1 MKLGEKDTFTGIVR
15 RARLDVGTP
24 NERDGHVLE
33 IPNQPLLELKLKLG
47 NSFHAFTE
55 LFRILEGLVDHR
67 VTVTGVPGSG
77 LAAIFIDDLKDIK
90 DTTPAP
96 RRPTRPAGPKH

>member
-15 RARLDVGTP
+15 RAHLDAGTP
-24 NERDGHVLE
+24 NERDAHVLE
-33 IPNQPLLELKLKLG
+33 MPNSPPLELKLKLG

-55 LFRILEGLVDHR
+55 SFRILEGLVDHR

-77 LAAIFIDDLKDIK
+77 VAAIFIDNLSDIK

-96 RRPTRPAGPKH
+96 RRPVRPGPKP